1 MFFFFQALKKRRKK
15 RPKYFVDLTHSG
27 VIVETLQYVP
37 APVPVF
43 AVLGESVHVEQT
55 LNGLRSQ

>member
-1 MFFFFQALKKRRKK
+1 MFFQA
-15 RPKYFVDLTHSG
+15 KYCVVLTHSG
-27 VIVETLQYVP
+27 VLVETLQDVP

-55 LNGLRSQ
+55 LHGLRSQ